1 MHAARSRRRPP
12 STAKPPSSIRRRLRL
27 VAKHASSANAKSAA
41 ARMEPLLH
49 QPRPPW
55 APVRVGEEDGMHD
68 MDRTLL
74 EFAPGVDQEGENF
87 EVRRRKRLRG
97 RGGRRGRNCR
107 QSVQR
112 SRGNRPRERVARD
125 HRRRRTGLVHRR
137 VDEARGARCW
147 EFSPIA
153 EGPCA
158 WRHFKGRRPESAAN
172 SRQGCRRIHR
182 RTSRRSAGRQAP
194 SLAGQRLGLE
204 LEGLSD
210 EDAQFEMARQFVR
223 LGGAAAVR
231 ATAGPANLAP
241 MTAAQGAM
249 LAASRR
255 YAPGLV
261 PQGRG
266 AYGTRTGR
274 WYRRGRRI
282 VLVGV

>member
-1 MHAARSRRRPP
+1 
-12 STAKPPSSIRRRLRL
+12 
-27 VAKHASSANAKSAA
+27 
-41 ARMEPLLH
+41 
-49 QPRPPW
+49 
-55 APVRVGEEDGMHD
+55 MHD

-87 EVRRRKRLRG
+87 EYVEENGFEGEAGGEEETADSPFSEVEEIDLANELLGITDEGELDLFIGGLMKRAARAAGSFLRSPRG
-97 RGGRRGRNCR
+97 RALGGILKAAARKALPILGRAAGGFIGGPVGGALGGRL
-107 QSVQR
+107 
-112 SRGNRPRERVARD
+112 A
-125 HRRRRTGLVHRR
+125 
-137 VDEARGARCW
+137 
-147 EFSPIA
+147 
-153 EGPCA
+153 
-158 WRHFKGRRPESAAN
+158 
-172 SRQGCRRIHR
+172 
-182 RTSRRSAGRQAP
+182 